1 MVQSTHYNTDSYDL
15 LQGASAVE
23 KAGIFFEPNT
33 RTLMLE
39 PVASPRDLGLSDVTT
54 SALTASGTPG
64 TWREVTNR
72 ATGAAS
78 LSQVNGNTDIEFSF
92 ETTDAAFL
100 PANAEFA
107 VGLNLW
113 PCPKGASHDRDS
125 YFRHLYFPANAPAG
139 EIIYRAA
146 IHYGEEPR
154 LEYTTDGA
162 TAAFVSRTAYWVEV
176 GTIPS
181 AVDLSALRQGKN
193 VEVTFTFMQLD
204 GKIVAWCGNDLSR
217 FTLAIPTDSSTIAGS
232 LRFEGKNGQA
242 QVDFADLVHKHYG
255 YYVSYPQYG
264 PANMKDVKP
273 TFVVQPALSQSG
285 HRVTGQIE
293 RINDGTK
300 EFQYRLTLQATNRG
314 DGYATSSPIV
324 KQVTVAWPPI
334 WKPPQS
340 GGWSEVR
347 GVNRIEEYQ
356 SFDLQSGIASTRFA
370 IELENS
376 LGEQL
381 RQGGLIAVRVLTG
394 YEHTGFYQRGVVLAR
409 TNNQWAANEAESSY
423 TFQSQDLLYVIK
435 DQTLFADVY
444 PAHWCVYTMA
454 RFLLE
459 HAGIVPAIL
468 NSIPQ
473 CRPGP
478 FPNCGH
484 TEVGAHEG
492 WKSGTNILSC
502 LMELRDIIG
511 GWLGQDAQGS
521 FRFEPFFFEAPRPLA
536 RIFREAADGGQGEAI
551 NELLSG
557 STRTRNL
564 DALINQLLLTGWDR
578 TTGQIIVRK
587 IEKPAMLASLYDPN
601 APNYLGFKRSL
612 RHRWTGYDTIP
623 FMDAVGNAI
632 ASYAAL
638 PGEAVALNT
647 WGQPDLYVQQQ
658 VGGVDKRI
666 IGSGSRY
673 WLTGISSVWDER
685 IEGVYRSTL
694 LGQWIGRGNLPGS

>member
-1 MVQSTHYNTDSYDL
+1 MHLKPIQKVLAARSGSALGVMVQSTHYNTDSYDL

-376 LGEQL
+376 LARTTAAGGSHRRARPHGLRAHGLLSARGCARANEQSVDGERGGKLLYLPVAGFAL
-381 RQGGLIAVRVLTG
+381 RHQGSDALRRRVSGALVRVHDGAVSPGARRDCARHPQLHSAVPTG
-394 YEHTGFYQRGVVLAR
+394 AV
-409 TNNQWAANEAESSY
+409 S
-423 TFQSQDLLYVIK
+423 
-435 DQTLFADVY
+435 
-444 PAHWCVYTMA
+444 
-454 RFLLE
+454 
-459 HAGIVPAIL
+459 
-468 NSIPQ
+468 
-473 CRPGP
+473 
-478 FPNCGH
+478 
-484 TEVGAHEG
+484 
-492 WKSGTNILSC
+492 
-502 LMELRDIIG
+502 ELRPH
-511 GWLGQDAQGS
+511 GS
-521 FRFEPFFFEAPRPLA
+521 RSARRLEERNEHPLLPDGTPRYYRRLA
-536 RIFREAADGGQGEAI
+536 GTG
-551 NELLSG
+551 
-557 STRTRNL
+557 RTRRL
-564 DALINQLLLTGWDR
+564 PLRAVLLR
-578 TTGQIIVRK
+578 
-587 IEKPAMLASLYDPN
+587 
-601 APNYLGFKRSL
+601 
-612 RHRWTGYDTIP
+612 
-623 FMDAVGNAI
+623 
-632 ASYAAL
+632 
-638 PGEAVALNT
+638 
-647 WGQPDLYVQQQ
+647 
-658 VGGVDKRI
+658 
-666 IGSGSRY
+666 GSPSSRAH
-673 WLTGISSVWDER
+673 LS
-685 IEGVYRSTL
+685 
-694 LGQWIGRGNLPGS
+694 